1 MKLYLSVF
9 LIFIVAVGYAQDI
22 SSNYKEKKVALRDT
36 VVLDSAGI
44 NPKRFAILD
53 KDGNSPDPFSYR
65 IDFKKGFIVFSEELQ
80 QQNDSLTIQ
89 YLQYPEF
96 LTREYFALDPKIIV
110 ENTGQIDKLYSL
122 DESTNKN
129 VFTPFDGLNT
139 SGSISRGITIGNNQ
153 NAVVNSELDLQITG
167 KLSEKVSI
175 RASIQ
180 DANIP
185 AQEGGYSQ
193 SLNEFDQIF
202 IELFGENWNIRAG
215 DIDLQNSNSYF
226 GRFTKKVQ
234 GISLGGTFNN
244 EDGSKISAYASG
256 ALVRCFFEK

>member
-1 MKLYLSVF
+1 MRLYLSGF
-9 LIFIVAVGYAQDI
+9 LFFIVAGGYAQDI
-22 SSNYKEKKVALRDT
+22 SSNYKEKKVALLDT

-44 NPKRFAILD
+44 NPKRFIILD
-53 KDGNSPDPFSYR
+53 KDGNSPNPFSYR
-65 IDFKKGFIVFSEELQ
+65 IDFKKGIIIFSEELQ
-80 QQNDSLTIQ
+80 QEQDSLTIK
-89 YLQYPEF
+89 YLQYPGF
-96 LTREYFALDPKIIV
+96 LTKDYFALDPKIIV

-129 VFTPFDGLNT
+129 VFTPFEGLNT

-153 NAVVNSELDLQITG
+153 NAVVNSQLDLQITG

-185 AQEGGYSQ
+185 VQEGGYSQ

-215 DIDLQNSNSYF
+215 DIDLVNQGSYF
-226 GRFTKKVQ
+226 GRFSKKVQ

-244 EDGSKISAYASG
+244 ADGSKISA
-256 ALVRCFFEK
+256 F